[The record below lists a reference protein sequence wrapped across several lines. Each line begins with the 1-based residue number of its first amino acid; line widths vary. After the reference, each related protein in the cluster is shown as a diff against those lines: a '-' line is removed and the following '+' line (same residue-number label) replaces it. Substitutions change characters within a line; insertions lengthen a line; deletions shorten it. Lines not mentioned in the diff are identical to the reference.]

1 MQRYEEFLGY
11 ANYGTKIYKIPN
23 IINCPT
29 NLLIKATNLLLKA
42 TNLLLK
48 AVYLRGQVDSLSLV
62 SR

>member
-11 ANYGTKIYKIPN
+11 ANYGTKICKILK

-29 NLLIKATNLLLKA
+29 NLLLKATNLLLKA

-48 AVYLRGQVDSLSLV
+48 AVCLRG
-62 SR
+62 

>member
-29 NLLIKATNLLLKA
+29 NLLLKV

-48 AVYLRGQVDSLSLV
+48 AVCLRG
-62 SR
+62 